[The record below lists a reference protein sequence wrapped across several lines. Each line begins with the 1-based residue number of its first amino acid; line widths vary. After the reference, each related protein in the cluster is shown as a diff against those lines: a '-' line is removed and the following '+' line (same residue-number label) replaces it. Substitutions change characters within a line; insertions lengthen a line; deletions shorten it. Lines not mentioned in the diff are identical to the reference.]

1 MDELNLVMNWELGT
15 GGLLILAVAA
25 VAVLLVMIM
34 AFKMHAFLALMITSI
49 GTALIAGIAPGSLMD
64 ALGFGFNS
72 TLGNVMLLVAL
83 GAMLG
88 RMIETSGGAQLLADR
103 MIDLVGEKRAGFGL
117 SLASLLMGFPI
128 FFDAGLVV
136 MLPIIYAVSRRVGGS
151 FLSIALPSAVA
162 FSAMHIFAPPHP
174 GPVAASTI
182 VGADI
187 GLVMLVGLVF
197 AVIIWFLV
205 GALLAPRLGMRLD
218 VPIPTILD
226 STTEKTGFESTPRVS
241 TIIGLLVLP
250 LLLILLNTGLNTI
263 GAARPD
269 TDAFLADPVVS
280 GLRLLGETPVALL
293 ITVVVSM
300 FVLGWGAGKKG
311 TLIEK
316 IVDSALGPICSV
328 VLVTGAGGM
337 FGGVLRVTGIG
348 DAVAGSLNDL
358 GLPVIVAAFLIA
370 QIVRI
375 AQGSA
380 TVALTTAASLMVG
393 VIAASDF
400 SQLEIVAIVMAMSAG
415 SVGFSHVN
423 DSGFWL
429 VSRFFGMDM
438 KQTLST
444 WTLLQG
450 AMAIV
455 GFALSLVLFGIAS
468 AIS

>member
-1 MDELNLVMNWELGT
+1 MDDLVLNWELDT
-15 GGLLILAVAA
+15 AGLLIVAVSA
-25 VAVLLVMIM
+25 VAVLLILIM
-34 AFKMHAFLALMITSI
+34 AFKVHAFLALMITSI
-49 GTALIAGIAPGSLMD
+49 GTALAAGIAPASVLP
-64 ALGFGFNS
+64 ALTFGFNS

-88 RMIETSGGAQLLADR
+88 RMIETSGGAQVLADR

-136 MLPIIYAVSRRVGGS
+136 MMPIIYAVARRVGGS

-174 GPVAASTI
+174 GPVAASGI

-197 AVIIWFLV
+197 AVIIWYLV
-205 GALLAPRLGMRLD
+205 GALLAPRLGMRFD
-218 VPIPTILD
+218 IPVPDILEGD
-226 STTEKTGFESTPRVS
+226 KDEMGFSSSPRVP
-241 TIIGLLVLP
+241 TIIGLLLLP
-250 LLLILLNTGLNTI
+250 LILILLNTGLNTI
-263 GAARPD
+263 GSTRPD
-269 TDAFLADPVVS
+269 KDAFLADGVVS
-280 GLRLLGETPVALL
+280 TLRLLGETPIALL
-293 ITVVVSM
+293 ITVIVSM

-316 IVDSALGPICSV
+316 VADSALGPICSV

-348 DAVAGSLNDL
+348 DAVADSLNNV
-358 GLPVIVAAFLIA
+358 GLPVIVAAYLIA
-370 QIVRI
+370 QIVRL

-380 TVALTTAASLMVG
+380 TVALTTAASLMAG

-400 SQLEIVAIVMAMSAG
+400 SPLQVVAIVMAMSAG

-438 KQTLST
+438 KQTLAT
-444 WTLLQG
+444 WTLIQG

-455 GFALSLVLFGIAS
+455 GFILSYILYGVAS
-468 AIS
+468 AIG

>member
-1 MDELNLVMNWELGT
+1 MDELDLAMNWELGT
-15 GGLLILAVAA
+15 GGLLFLAAAA

-49 GTALIAGIAPGSLMD
+49 GTALVAGIAPGSLMD

-72 TLGNVMLLVAL
+72 TLGDVMLLVAL

-103 MIDLVGEKRAGFGL
+103 MIDMVGEKRAGLGL

-136 MLPIIYAVSRRVGGS
+136 MLPIIYAVARRVGGS

-187 GLVMLVGLVF
+187 GLLMLVGLVF
-197 AVIIWFLV
+197 AVIIWYLV
-205 GALLAPRLGMRLD
+205 GVLLAPRLGMRLD

-226 STTEKTGFESTPRVS
+226 STSEKTGFESNPRVG
-241 TIIGLLVLP
+241 TIIGLLMLP
-250 LLLILLNTGLNTI
+250 LVLILLNTGLNTI

-269 TDAFLADPVVS
+269 SEAFLSDPLVA

-316 IVDSALGPICSV
+316 IADSALGPICSV

-348 DAVAGSLNDL
+348 DAVAGSLNDI
-358 GLPVIVAAFLIA
+358 GLPVIVAAYLIA
-370 QIVRI
+370 QIVRL

-393 VIAASDF
+393 VIAAGDF

-438 KQTLST
+438 KQTLAT
-444 WTLLQG
+444 WTVIQG
-450 AMAIV
+450 AMAII
-455 GFALSLVLFGIAS
+455 GFALSLVLFGLAS
-468 AIS
+468 ALG

>member
-15 GGLLILAVAA
+15 GGLLILATAA

-34 AFKMHAFLALMITSI
+34 AFKIHAFLALMITSI

-103 MIDLVGEKRAGFGL
+103 MIDLVGEKRAGLGL

-136 MLPIIYAVSRRVGGS
+136 MLPIIYAVARRVGGS

-187 GLVMLVGLVF
+187 GLVMLVGIVF
-197 AVIIWFLV
+197 AVIIWYLV
-205 GALLAPRLGMRLD
+205 GTLLAPRLGMRLD

-226 STTEKTGFESTPRVS
+226 STSEKTGFESNPRVS
-241 TIIGLLVLP
+241 TIISLLILP
-250 LLLILLNTGLNTI
+250 LLLILLNTGLNTV

-269 TDAFLADPVVS
+269 SEAFLADPVVS
-280 GLRLLGETPVALL
+280 GLRLVGETPVALL

-311 TLIEK
+311 NLIEK
-316 IVDSALGPICSV
+316 ITDSALGPICSV

-348 DAVAGSLNDL
+348 DAVAGSLNDI

-400 SQLEIVAIVMAMSAG
+400 SQLQIVAIVMAMSAG

-444 WTLLQG
+444 WTLIQG

-455 GFALSLVLFGIAS
+455 GFGLSLVLFGIAS
-468 AIS
+468 AIA

>member
-1 MDELNLVMNWELGT
+1 MDELDLAMNWELGT
-15 GGLLILAVAA
+15 GGLLFLAAAA

-103 MIDLVGEKRAGFGL
+103 MIDLVGEKRAGLGL

-136 MLPIIYAVSRRVGGS
+136 MLPIIYAVARRVGGS

-197 AVIIWFLV
+197 AVIIWYLV
-205 GALLAPRLGMRLD
+205 GALIAPRLGMRLD

-226 STTEKTGFESTPRVS
+226 STSEKTGFESSPRVP
-241 TIIGLLVLP
+241 TIVGLLLLP
-250 LLLILLNTGLNTI
+250 LVLILFNTGLNTV
-263 GAARPD
+263 GATRPD
-269 TDAFLADPVVS
+269 SEAFLGDPLVS
-280 GLRLLGETPVALL
+280 GLRLLGETPIALL

-311 TLIEK
+311 SLIEK
-316 IVDSALGPICSV
+316 IADSALGPICSV

-348 DAVAGSLNDL
+348 DAVAGSLNDI

-393 VIAASDF
+393 VIAAGDF
-400 SQLEIVAIVMAMSAG
+400 TQLEIVAIVMAMSAG

-444 WTLLQG
+444 WTVLQG
-450 AMAIV
+450 AMAII
-455 GFALSLVLFGIAS
+455 GFILSLVLYGAAS
-468 AIS
+468 AIG

>member
-1 MDELNLVMNWELGT
+1 MDELDLVMNWELGT
-15 GGLLILAVAA
+15 GGLLVLAASA

-34 AFKMHAFLALMITSI
+34 ALRVHAFIALMITSI
-49 GTALIAGIAPGSLMD
+49 GTALAAGIAPASLMD
-64 ALGFGFNS
+64 ALRFGFDS

-103 MIDLVGEKRAGFGL
+103 MIEVVGEKRAGLGL

-136 MLPIIYAVSRRVGGS
+136 MLPIIYAVARRVGGS

-174 GPVAASTI
+174 GPVAASSI

-197 AVIIWFLV
+197 AVVIWYLV
-205 GALLAPRLGMRLD
+205 GVLLAPRLGMRFD
-218 VPIPTILD
+218 VPIPTLLD
-226 STTEKTGFESTPRVS
+226 STSEKTGFESSPRLG
-241 TIIGLLVLP
+241 TILGLLALP
-250 LLLILLNTGLNTI
+250 LVLILLNTGLNTL
-263 GAARPD
+263 GSARED
-269 TDAFLADPVVS
+269 TEAFLSDPLVS
-280 GLRLLGETPVALL
+280 GLRLLGETPIALL
-293 ITVVVSM
+293 ITVAVSM
-300 FVLGWGAGKKG
+300 VVLGWGAGKKG

-316 IVDSALGPICSV
+316 ITDSALGPICSV

-348 DAVAGSLNDL
+348 DAVAGSLNEV
-358 GLPVIVAAFLIA
+358 GMPVIVAAFLIA

-393 VIAASDF
+393 VIAAGDF
-400 SQLEIVAIVMAMSAG
+400 TQLQIVAIVMAMSAG

-444 WTLLQG
+444 WTVIQG

-455 GFALSLVLFGIAS
+455 GFVLSVLLYAAAS
-468 AIS
+468 VLA

>member
-1 MDELNLVMNWELGT
+1 MDDLVLNWELGT
-15 GGLLILAVAA
+15 AGLLIVAVSAI
-25 VAVLLVMIM
+25 AVLLILIM
-34 AFKMHAFLALMITSI
+34 AFKVHAFLALMITSI
-49 GTALIAGIAPGSLMD
+49 GTALAAGIAPASVLP
-64 ALGFGFNS
+64 ALAFGFNT

-88 RMIETSGGAQLLADR
+88 RMIETSGGAQVLADR

-136 MLPIIYAVSRRVGGS
+136 MMPIIYAVARRVGGS

-174 GPVAASTI
+174 GPVAASGI

-197 AVIIWFLV
+197 AVIIWYLV
-205 GALLAPRLGMRLD
+205 GVLLAPRLGMRFD
-218 VPIPTILD
+218 IPVPDILEGD
-226 STTEKTGFESTPRVS
+226 KDEMGFSSSPRVT
-241 TIIGLLVLP
+241 TIAGLLLLP
-250 LLLILLNTGLNTI
+250 LILILLNTGLNTI
-263 GAARPD
+263 GSIRPD
-269 TDAFLADPVVS
+269 KDAFLADGVVS
-280 GLRLLGETPVALL
+280 TLRLLGETPIALL
-293 ITVVVSM
+293 ITVIVSM

-316 IVDSALGPICSV
+316 VADSALGPICSV

-348 DAVAGSLNDL
+348 DAVADSLNNV
-358 GLPVIVAAFLIA
+358 GLPVIVAAYLIA
-370 QIVRI
+370 QIVRL

-380 TVALTTAASLMVG
+380 TVALTTAASLMAG

-400 SQLEIVAIVMAMSAG
+400 SPLQVVAIVMAMSAG

-438 KQTLST
+438 KQTLAT
-444 WTLLQG
+444 WTLIQG

-455 GFALSLVLFGIAS
+455 GFTLSYILYGVAS
-468 AIS
+468 AIG

>member
-1 MDELNLVMNWELGT
+1 MDDLVMNWELGT
-15 GGLLILAVAA
+15 AGLLILAVSA
-25 VAVLLVMIM
+25 VAVLLLLIM
-34 AFKMHAFLALMITSI
+34 AFKVHAFLALMLTSI
-49 GTALIAGIAPGSLMD
+49 GTALAAGIAPASVLP
-64 ALGFGFNS
+64 ALSFGFNS
-72 TLGNVMLLVAL
+72 TLGSVMLLVAL

-88 RMIETSGGAQLLADR
+88 RMIETSGGAQVLADR

-136 MLPIIYAVSRRVGGS
+136 MMPIIYAVARRVGGS

-174 GPVAASTI
+174 GPVAASGI

-187 GLVMLVGLVF
+187 GLVMLVGIIF
-197 AVIIWFLV
+197 AVIIWYLV
-205 GALLAPRLGMRLD
+205 GVLLAPRLGMRFD
-218 VPIPTILD
+218 IPVPDILEGDRDEMGFASSPRVPTII
-226 STTEKTGFESTPRVS
+226 T
-241 TIIGLLVLP
+241 LLLLP
-250 LLLILLNTGLNTI
+250 LVLILLNTGLNTI
-263 GAARPD
+263 GSTRPD
-269 TDAFLADPVVS
+269 SEAFLGAGWVAS
-280 GLRLLGETPVALL
+280 LRLLGETPIALL
-293 ITVVVSM
+293 ITVIVSM

-316 IVDSALGPICSV
+316 VADSALGPICSV

-348 DAVAGSLNDL
+348 DAVADSLNSI
-358 GLPVIVAAFLIA
+358 GLPVIVAAYLIA
-370 QIVRI
+370 QIVRL

-380 TVALTTAASLMVG
+380 TVALTTAASLMAG

-400 SQLEIVAIVMAMSAG
+400 SPLQVVAIVMAMSAG

-438 KQTLST
+438 KQTLAT
-444 WTLLQG
+444 WTLIQG

-455 GFALSLVLFGIAS
+455 GFILSYILYGIAS
-468 AIS
+468 AIG

>member
-136 MLPIIYAVSRRVGGS
+136 MLPIIYAVARRVGGS

>member
-1 MDELNLVMNWELGT
+1 MEDLVLTWDLGT
-15 GGLLILAVAA
+15 AGLLILATTS
-25 VAVLLVMIM
+25 VAVLLILIM
-34 AFKMHAFLALMITSI
+34 AFKVHAFLALMLTSI
-49 GTALIAGIAPGSLMD
+49 GTALAAGIPPNQLID
-64 ALGFGFNS
+64 ALAFGFNS

-88 RMIETSGGAQLLADR
+88 RMIETSGGAKVLADR
-103 MIDLVGEKRAGFGL
+103 MIELVGEKRAGLGL

-136 MLPIIYAVSRRVGGS
+136 MMPIIYAVARRVGGS
-151 FLSIALPSAVA
+151 FLAIALPAAVA

-187 GLVMLVGLVF
+187 GLVMIVGLIF
-197 AVIIWFLV
+197 AVIIWYLV
-205 GALLAPRLGMRLD
+205 GVLLAPRLGRRFN
-218 VPIPTILD
+218 VTIPTILGSD
-226 STTEKTGFESTPRVS
+226 QEESEFESNPRVG
-241 TIIGLLVLP
+241 TIIALLVLP
-250 LLLILLNTGLNTI
+250 LLLILLNTGLNTV
-263 GAARPD
+263 GATRPD
-269 TDAFLADPVVS
+269 SEAFLESGWVASLRVV
-280 GLRLLGETPVALL
+280 GETPIALL

-316 IVDSALGPICSV
+316 ITDSALGPIASV
-328 VLVTGAGGM
+328 VLITGAGGM

-348 DAVAGSLNDL
+348 DAVAGSLNDI
-358 GLPVIVAAFLIA
+358 GLPVIVAAYLVA
-370 QIVRI
+370 QIVRL

-400 SQLEIVAIVMAMSAG
+400 SALQVVAIVMAMSAG
-415 SVGFSHVN
+415 SVGFAHVN

-438 KQTLST
+438 KQTLGT
-444 WTLLQG
+444 WTLIQG

-455 GFALSLVLFGIAS
+455 GFILAYILFGLASIIA
-468 AIS
+468 